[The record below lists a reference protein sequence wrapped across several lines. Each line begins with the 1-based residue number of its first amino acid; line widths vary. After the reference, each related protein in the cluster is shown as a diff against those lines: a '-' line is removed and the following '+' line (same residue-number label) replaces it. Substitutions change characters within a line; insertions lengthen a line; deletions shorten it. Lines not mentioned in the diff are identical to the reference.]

1 MVISSLSTVSH
12 YTEKSGGIYK
22 KNAVSIAKIAA
33 PISPSNLRAN
43 PADGMPEISF
53 LLGDNYHYLVDFL
66 PPYSTAMLAAAEEP
80 QYSGA

>member
-1 MVISSLSTVSH
+1 MVISPLPTVSH

-22 KNAVSIAKIAA
+22 KNAVSIAKS
-33 PISPSNLRAN
+33 PRLISLSNFRAN
-43 PADGMPEISF
+43 PADGMLEISS